1 MTPTNS
7 GRNWKTEVVDDS
19 QTITTDPAP
28 TGNQG
33 GMVVYENHA
42 QDSRVKEVEIAP
54 CLKARAGTGGGN
66 LPLVQESPQGVDL
79 FNQTLTGDIHVPLR
93 TAGGHGAPAVA
104 EPIAFHATQD
114 PISNKEYFPTMGTG
128 NSGGTASLGVA
139 EETIYGI
146 PGNWIGR
153 KPENGGNATAPMV
166 DTSPCLTRT
175 DRHAVGPVEEM
186 VAPTLTA
193 ANNPSRS
200 PQSTEVTSQ
209 VEAVHK
215 ATMTVRKLTP
225 LECERLQGFPDNYT
239 QIPWRGK
246 DAEECPDGHRYKAM
260 GNSMAV
266 PVMNWIGARID
277 ALDRIE

>member
-1 MTPTNS
+1 MIEFLEQIAYSMTPTNS
-7 GRNWKTEVVDDS
+7 GRNWRTEVSDVS
-19 QTITTDPAP
+19 QTITTEPAP

-42 QDSRVKEVEIAP
+42 QDSRVKEVDIVP

-66 LPLVQESPQGVDL
+66 LPLVQERPQGVDL

-114 PISNKEYFPTMGTG
+114 PIYNTDFFPTMGTG
-128 NSGGTASLGVA
+128 NKSGTACLGVA
-139 EETIYGI
+139 EDKTIYGI

-166 DTSPCLTRT
+166 DTSPCLTST
-175 DRHAVGPVEEM
+175 DRHAVGPVNAEEQE
-186 VAPTLTA
+186 PI
-193 ANNPSRS
+193 
-200 PQSTEVTSQ
+200 
-209 VEAVHK
+209 
-215 ATMTVRKLTP
+215 MTVRKLTP

-239 QIPWRGK
+239 QIPWNGK
-246 DAEECPDGHRYKAM
+246 DADQCPDGHRYKAM

-266 PVMNWIGARID
+266 PVMNWIGSRIKAMD
-277 ALDRIE
+277 TFEWVEQWEE